1 MVKKLCILL
10 ALCALGVQAQTVDEV
25 KDIIRKVNTYW
36 QTNNPAEVRSFWDNA
51 AYHTGNMEV
60 YKLLKGFIIC
70 IVNAQCVIN

>member
-1 MVKKLCILL
+1 ML

-60 YKLLKGFIIC
+60 YGR
-70 IVNAQCVIN
+70 A